1 MIPVGAMFDVCA
13 LGSKFIVI
21 AGMMVVSRYMPDPD
35 DIVGLII
42 PVKL

>member
-1 MIPVGAMFDVCA
+1 MFDVCA